1 MIIGIDG
8 RAAKWYRGTGIGTY
22 TYELINSLNKID
34 KINKYYLFMPEKNK
48 GNINLNKNF
57 NIVNTFQNTVSN
69 FWEEIN
75 SANDIYNTNMNLYH
89 IPQNGIGIPLRKKCP
104 FIITLHDIIPYRMPE
119 TVSSK
124 YLKIFTEEMP
134 KIISSCDGIITVS
147 DFSKKDIIKSFN
159 FPEDKIFV
167 THLASENIYMPL
179 SKRICKYF
187 IEKNY
192 SIHGNFIL
200 YVGSFSPRKN
210 ITGLIESFSKFISKT
225 KKDIKLVIAGK
236 QGISYDN
243 YKKRSIELKVESNV
257 IFPGFI
263 PIEHMPYL
271 YNAADLFVY
280 PSFYEGFGL
289 PLLEAMSCGVPV
301 ITSDATSI
309 PEVVEDA
316 AVKINPYDIDDM
328 SNAIYEVYTNPDL
341 RKNLISKGLLRAM
354 NFSWDET
361 ARKTLDSYKQIA
373 KCFS

>member
-1 MIIGIDG
+1 MIVGIDA

-34 KINKYYLFMPEKNK
+34 RINKYYLFMPEKNT

-57 NIVNTFQNTVSN
+57 NIINTLENTVPN
-69 FWEEIN
+69 FWEGIN
-75 SANDIYNTNMNLYH
+75 TPNDIYNTDMNLYH
-89 IPQNGIGIPLRKKCP
+89 IPQNGIGIPFKKKCP

-134 KIISSCDGIITVS
+134 KIISLCDGIITVS
-147 DFSKKDIIKSFN
+147 NFSKKDIIKSFN

-167 THLASENIYMPL
+167 THLASESIYRPL
-179 SKRICKYF
+179 SKRVCKYF

-200 YVGSFSPRKN
+200 YIGSFSPRKN
-210 ITGLIESFSKFISKT
+210 ISGLIESFSKFISRT
-225 KKDIKLVIAGK
+225 KKDVKLVIAGK
-236 QGISYDN
+236 QGISYEN
-243 YKKRSIELKVESNV
+243 YKRRSIELKIEHNV

-263 PIEHMPYL
+263 PIEHLPYL

-289 PLLEAMSCGVPV
+289 PLLEAMSCGIPV
-301 ITSDATSI
+301 ITSDVTSI
-309 PEVVEDA
+309 PEVVKDA
-316 AVKINPYDIDDM
+316 AIKINPHDIDDM
-328 SNAIYEVYTNPDL
+328 SNAIYEVYGNPDL
-341 RKNLISKGLLRAM
+341 RKNLIRKGLLRAM
-354 NFSWDET
+354 DFSWDET
-361 ARKTLDSYKQIA
+361 ARKTLNSYKQIA

>member
-1 MIIGIDG
+1 MIVGIDA

-34 KINKYYLFMPEKNK
+34 RINKYYLFMPEKST

-57 NIVNTFQNTVSN
+57 NIINTLENTVSN
-69 FWEEIN
+69 FWEGIN
-75 SANDIYNTNMNLYH
+75 TSNDIYNTDMNLYH
-89 IPQNGIGIPLRKKCP
+89 IPQNGIGIPFKKKCP

-119 TVSSK
+119 TVSNK

-134 KIISSCDGIITVS
+134 KIISLCDGIITVS
-147 DFSKKDIIKSFN
+147 NFSKKDIIKSFD

-167 THLASENIYMPL
+167 THLASESIYRPL

-200 YVGSFSPRKN
+200 YIGSFSPRKN
-210 ITGLIESFSKFISKT
+210 ISGLIESFSKFISRT

-236 QGISYDN
+236 QGISYEN
-243 YKKRSIELKVESNV
+243 YKKRSIELKIENNV

-263 PIEHMPYL
+263 PIEHLPYL

-301 ITSDATSI
+301 ITSDVTSI
-309 PEVVEDA
+309 PEVVKDA
-316 AVKINPYDIDDM
+316 AVKINPHDIDDM
-328 SNAIYEVYTNPDL
+328 SNAIYEVYKDPDL
-341 RKNLISKGLLRAM
+341 RKNLIKKGLLRAM
-354 NFSWDET
+354 DFSWDET
-361 ARKTLDSYKQIA
+361 ARKTLNSYKQIV